1 MSEQR
6 SESSPYFSAPAGV
19 WPDIDGRTWEELLAL
34 QATLA
39 TTLDTVN
46 GSRPTPLE
54 LALKL
59 NEIASGI
66 FEQLAPEE
74 RSLRQ
79 IIGTLRTA
87 HAVAWDMYDAVQAT
101 RVTVE
106 QYMTELR
113 EKIDSFERDLGEL
126 QESRAA

>member
-6 SESSPYFSAPAGV
+6 NEGSPYYRAPAGV
-19 WPDIDGRTWEELLAL
+19 WPDIDGRTWEELVGL
-34 QATLA
+34 QALLA
-39 TTLDTVN
+39 SALETERS
-46 GSRPTPLE
+46 GRPSPLE

-59 NEIASGI
+59 NEIAQGI
-66 FEQLAPEE
+66 FEQLAPDE
-74 RSLRQ
+74 RDLRQ

-101 RVTVE
+101 HVTVE
-106 QYMTELR
+106 HYMKELR
-113 EKIDSFERDLGEL
+113 DNIDSFESDLGQL